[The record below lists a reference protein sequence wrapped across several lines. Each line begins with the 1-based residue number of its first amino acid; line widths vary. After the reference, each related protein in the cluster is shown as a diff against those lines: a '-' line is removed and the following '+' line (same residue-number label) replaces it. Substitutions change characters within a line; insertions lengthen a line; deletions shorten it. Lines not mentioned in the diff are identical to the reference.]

1 MATPHGLDFAH
12 AAALYGCGFERA
24 EDLEGFRAAL
34 GRALAAD
41 RTTIVS
47 VRTDREANVALH
59 RRRSGSPS
67 GPPPSVRRR
76 DARAPGHPDRR
87 RPTTGTAERPERTT
101 SKGIGAGDIVLVDK
115 KGRRFH
121 ALVTELEQLETGRFE
136 LVVRPLDSRIS
147 WRTASVREVVE
158 VWRRA
163 GRPRA

>member
-1 MATPHGLDFAH
+1 MAEPQATLIDV
-12 AAALYGCGFERA
+12 
-24 EDLEGFRAAL
+24 
-34 GRALAAD
+34 
-41 RTTIVS
+41 T
-47 VRTDREANVALH
+47 
-59 RRRSGSPS
+59 
-67 GPPPSVRRR
+67 
-76 DARAPGHPDRR
+76 
-87 RPTTGTAERPERTT
+87 PTTGTAERPKRAT

-147 WRTASVREVVE
+147 WRTASVREVIE

>member
-1 MATPHGLDFAH
+1 MAQERLIATPP
-12 AAALYGCGFERA
+12 AAPAPADPRRA
-24 EDLEGFRAAL
+24 
-34 GRALAAD
+34 
-41 RTTIVS
+41 
-47 VRTDREANVALH
+47 
-59 RRRSGSPS
+59 
-67 GPPPSVRRR
+67 
-76 DARAPGHPDRR
+76 
-87 RPTTGTAERPERTT
+87 T
-101 SKGIGAGDIVLVDK
+101 SKGIGAGDIVLLDK

>member
-1 MATPHGLDFAH
+1 MPDPQPTLIDVAPEPE
-12 AAALYGCGFERA
+12 AAA
-24 EDLEGFRAAL
+24 AA
-34 GRALAAD
+34 
-41 RTTIVS
+41 
-47 VRTDREANVALH
+47 
-59 RRRSGSPS
+59 
-67 GPPPSVRRR
+67 
-76 DARAPGHPDRR
+76 
-87 RPTTGTAERPERTT
+87 RPRRTT

-163 GRPRA
+163 GRPRG